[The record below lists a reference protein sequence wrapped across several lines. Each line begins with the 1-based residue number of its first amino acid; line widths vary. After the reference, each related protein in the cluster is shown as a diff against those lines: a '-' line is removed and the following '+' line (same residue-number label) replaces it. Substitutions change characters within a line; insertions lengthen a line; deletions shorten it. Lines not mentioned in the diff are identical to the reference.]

1 MLKVAWA
8 PVYAYSLP
16 EGHRFPMVK
25 YELLPEQLL
34 REGTLQETH
43 FFEPEMVEEETI
55 LQTHARSYWQ
65 RLQDQTLTPKEI
77 RKIGF
82 PMTPALVRRGR
93 HIAMGTLQGAR
104 LAIRHGAAMNTAGGT
119 HHAFADRGEGFC
131 VFNDIAIAAN
141 ALLAEGVVRR
151 ILVVDLDVHQ
161 GNGTARIFHGDPR
174 VFTFSMHGEK
184 NYPLRKEHS
193 SMDIGLP
200 DGMTDK
206 PYVSLLAHTLE
217 LLMDEVQPELVFYQ
231 AGVDVLESD
240 RLGRLALSLEGCR
253 QRDETVFRCCRRHGV
268 PVLTTMGG
276 GYTRR
281 LRDLIEAHAQTFRV
295 AQEIFF

>member
-34 REGTLQETH
+34 REGTLQESH
-43 FFEPEMVEEETI
+43 FFEPDMVEEETI
-55 LQTHARSYWQ
+55 LQTHSHSYWQ

-93 HIAMGTLQGAR
+93 HIAMGTLEGAR

-141 ALLAEGVVRR
+141 ALLAGGVVRR

-217 LLMDEVQPELVFYQ
+217 ILMDEVQPELVFYQ
-231 AGVDVLESD
+231 AGVDVLETD

-253 QRDETVFRCCRRHGV
+253 QRDEAVFRCCRRHGV
-268 PVLTTMGG
+268 PVMTTMGG

>member
-1 MLKVAWA
+1 
-8 PVYAYSLP
+8 
-16 EGHRFPMVK
+16 
-25 YELLPEQLL
+25 
-34 REGTLQETH
+34 
-43 FFEPEMVEEETI
+43 
-55 LQTHARSYWQ
+55 
-65 RLQDQTLTPKEI
+65 
-77 RKIGF
+77 
-82 PMTPALVRRGR
+82 
-93 HIAMGTLQGAR
+93 
-104 LAIRHGAAMNTAGGT
+104 MNTAGGT

-161 GNGTARIFHGDPR
+161 GNGTARIFHDDPR

-184 NYPLRKEHS
+184 NYPLRKDHS

-206 PYVSLLAHTLE
+206 PYVSILAHTLE

-231 AGVDVLESD
+231 AGVDVLETD

-253 QRDETVFRCCRRHGV
+253 RRDETVFRCCRRHGV